1 VKAISRRQFLGTSTI
16 GMAAFGYLMWD
27 GAAPPQANP
36 LGFPIGCQ
44 TWPFRETIG
53 KDFDGTLQRIASD
66 GYQTIELCSPP
77 GYERYGFGPLA
88 SLKPSEMGA
97 RIQAA
102 GLKCESCHF
111 GFRELKDHFDERL
124 AWAQELGLKQMI
136 ISTFSL
142 PKGATMADW
151 MQAADEANKLGER
164 AHKAGVQLGF
174 HNHDFEFQKI
184 DGELIYDKLM
194 GELNPE
200 AVKMQFQVEVVRLGY
215 KAADYFEKYP
225 GRFISIH
232 LSDWSAADPDGKE
245 VPLGQGVVDWKKTF
259 AAAQTGGVKNYF
271 LEMDPANMK
280 ASLPY
285 MHGLS

>member
-1 VKAISRRQFLGTSTI
+1 VKTISRRHFLGASAM
-16 GMAAFGYLMWD
+16 GVAAVGFAMRCGTE
-27 GAAPPQANP
+27 AQANP

-53 KDFDGTLQRIASD
+53 KDFDETLRRIASD
-66 GYQTIELCSPP
+66 GYQTIEMCSPP
-77 GYERYGFGPLA
+77 GYVRHGFGPLA
-88 SLKPSEMGA
+88 SLKASEMRT

-102 GLKCESCHF
+102 GLKCESCHY
-111 GFRELKDHFDERL
+111 GFTELKDHLDERV
-124 AWAQELGLKQMI
+124 AYAQELGLKQMI
-136 ISTFSL
+136 ISTFAL
-142 PKGATMADW
+142 PKSATMADW
-151 MQAADEANKLGER
+151 MQAAGEANKLSER
-164 AHKAGVQLGF
+164 AQKAGLQLGF

-194 GELNPE
+194 GELDPE

-232 LSDWSAADPDGKE
+232 LSDWSAADADGKE
-245 VPLGQGVVDWKKTF
+245 MPLGQGVGDWKKTF
-259 AAAQTGGVKNYF
+259 DAAKNGGVKNYF
-271 LEMDPANMK
+271 LEMEPANMK

-285 MHGLS
+285 LRGLS